1 MRYRRTRQVHCPLLE
16 RRDASRREHACAN
29 SGMGRSVGR
38 PGSRLTSAH
47 AHCANSGNGPGVVG
61 RPASVA
67 LTWADVSAMHLR
79 KQREWRRGGRSTRP
93 VALTRAD
100 VGAMRLRK
108 LREGPGAVG
117 RPAPVALTRADV
129 GAMRLR
135 KLREG
140 PRAVARP
147 APVALTRAA
156 VDALRLRKLRERPG
170 AVARPVPVARTRA
183 AVDAMRLRKLR
194 EWHGPGRSVGAPLSP
209 WHGPTSGMRLREL
222 RECGNHRQPAADDE
236 LDRAAAPP
244 P

>member
-108 LREGPGAVG
+108 LREGP
-117 RPAPVALTRADV
+117 
-129 GAMRLR
+129 
-135 KLREG
+135 
-140 PRAVARP
+140 RAVARP

-170 AVARPVPVARTRA
+170 AVGRPAPVALTRVD
-183 AVDAMRLRKLR
+183 VDAMRLRKLR